1 LTEFGLAFNGIEEF
15 WGLKSLAEAEDI
27 VVDSEIGAVVVGLDT
42 HMNYY
47 KLAYANFCLQRIQD
61 CLFIATNTDSTLP
74 AKHGVMLPG
83 GGTMVAALSLAS
95 GKAPLVV
102 GKPER
107 NMMDIITQK
116 LHVAPERVC
125 MVGDRLETDILF
137 GKNGGTK
144 TLLVLT
150 GATTKAQMEAYD
162 NDTQPDYYAA
172 SLHELYTSSD
182 K

>member
-1 LTEFGLAFNGIEEF
+1 
-15 WGLKSLAEAEDI
+15 
-27 VVDSEIGAVVVGLDT
+27 
-42 HMNYY
+42 
-47 KLAYANFCLQRIQD
+47 
-61 CLFIATNTDSTLP
+61 
-74 AKHGVMLPG
+74 
-83 GGTMVAALSLAS
+83 
-95 GKAPLVV
+95 
-102 GKPER
+102 
-107 NMMDIITQK
+107 
-116 LHVAPERVC
+116 